1 MTDRID
7 DTPFNARTG
16 RNHELSVGAGASI
29 VIVVAA
35 TLALMVTLLFA
46 SLTPTRA
53 AEITP
58 AVGDPWTIDYDT
70 VVMTA
75 GAVSR
80 TSTYALTNATT
91 PYAVRIA
98 SLGYAECAR
107 RDPGFAKGINMVD
120 GTDFHYAIAAA
131 DYQLYGTD
139 FGLNRNVFHHGVGL
153 GTGGLATYRDTIG
166 NNFNW
171 KTKYKAKT

>member
-58 AVGDPWTIDYDT
+58 AAYSVETAQPAGKAHAFVAAPPRDT
-70 VVMTA
+70 SYFIAPPAGTSGSLSAIVVMAVLA
-75 GAVSR
+75 GWLAVSADLWR
-80 TSTYALTNATT
+80 AL
-91 PYAVRIA
+91 
-98 SLGYAECAR
+98 
-107 RDPGFAKGINMVD
+107 F
-120 GTDFHYAIAAA
+120 
-131 DYQLYGTD
+131 
-139 FGLNRNVFHHGVGL
+139 NRVKSWD
-153 GTGGLATYRDTIG
+153 RSRS
-166 NNFNW
+166 
-171 KTKYKAKT
+171 